1 MASESAGGRK
11 ECSGTQ
17 AAGTGRVLTFQIGG
31 GMEKKIKKAAV
42 LGSGVLGAT
51 IAAHLANVG
60 IPSIMLDIVPPKLTA
75 EEAKKGLNI
84 EDPAVRNRLARM
96 GKENLMKVR
105 PAALA
110 VPEFASLI
118 GVGNLE
124 DHLSRLAEADWIIEA
139 VVENL
144 KVKQDLFRKVAGV
157 RRPGT
162 IVSSNT
168 SGIPIQDICKEMS
181 REFKEHFLGTHF
193 FNPPR
198 YMKLLEIIPLPET
211 LPDVVEFMADFGER
225 VLGKGI
231 VYAKDSPNF
240 IANRI
245 GIFGMLNM
253 MKIMA
258 EEGYAIDEVDAI
270 TGPSMGRPRSAAF
283 GTTDLVGLDTFAHVA
298 KNLYE
303 NAAGDEMRELFRVP
317 DYVQKMIEKNWLG
330 NKTGQG
336 FYKRIRS
343 ETGKEKLVL
352 DYKTLE
358 YRPVQKVQYP
368 SLDAAKAAS
377 GADKAKAL
385 VYGSDRAG
393 QFAWKI
399 TRDLLLY
406 AARRIPE
413 VAEDICNLDNAVK
426 WGFNYEAGPFEFW
439 DAIGVEESVSRM
451 EKEGKE
457 IPPLVQTLLSRGKT
471 SFYQKKEGRLH
482 FFDLQSEEYQ
492 KIPEKPEIILLP
504 SLKER
509 QKMVKSNAGASL
521 VDMGEGVACL
531 EFHTYMNA
539 IGQEII
545 EMIHESLKMV
555 EQDFVGMVIGN
566 HAERFSVG
574 ANLLMLV
581 GEIVKSNWAGI
592 EAAIKAIQDA
602 MMAMKYFEKPIVAA
616 PHGMALG
623 GGCEVCLSSHRIVAA
638 LETYMG
644 QVEIGV
650 GLLPGASGNKE
661 VYLRCVEGIPDGVN
675 VDLLPFLR
683 KAFENIAMA
692 KVSTSAEEARKLG
705 FLRPADRVVANVDHL
720 LYEAKQT
727 VLAMALEGFQPPRAK
742 LIPVAGDGGRAAIK
756 YMANT
761 MRQGGFITEYEEFIA
776 GKLAYILTGGDVLS
790 GAMITEQGM
799 LDLEREAFV
808 GLCGEKK
815 TQERITHMLKTNKPL
830 RN

>member
-1 MASESAGGRK
+1 
-11 ECSGTQ
+11 
-17 AAGTGRVLTFQIGG
+17 
-31 GMEKKIKKAAV
+31 
-42 LGSGVLGAT
+42 
-51 IAAHLANVG
+51 VG
-60 IPSIMLDIVPPKLTA
+60 IPSIMLDIVPNQLTP
-75 EEAKKGLNI
+75 EEEKKGLTLKH
-84 EDPAVRNRLARM
+84 PAVRSRFAIS
-96 GKENLMKVR
+96 GKQNLLKMR

-110 VPEFASLI
+110 VPEFAGLI
-118 GVGNLE
+118 EVGNFE
-124 DHLSRLAEADWIIEA
+124 DHLSRLAEVDWVIEV

-144 KVKQDLFRKVAGV
+144 KIKQDLLKKVVAV

-162 IVSSNT
+162 ILSTNT
-168 SGIPIQDICKEMS
+168 SGIPVKDICEGMDLEVKQ
-181 REFKEHFLGTHF
+181 HFLGTHF

-211 LPDVVEFMADFGER
+211 LPEVVKFMADFGER

-245 GIFGMLNM
+245 GIFGMLNL

-258 EEGYAIDEVDAI
+258 EEGLTIEEADAI
-270 TGPSMGRPRSAAF
+270 TGPPMGRPKSAAF

-303 NAAGDEMRELFRVP
+303 NAPNDEMREVFKVP
-317 DYVQKMIEKNWLG
+317 DFVQKMLDKKWLG

-336 FYKRIRS
+336 FYKRIKT
-343 ETGKEKLVL
+343 EAGKEKLVL

-358 YRPVQKVQYP
+358 YRPTQKVKYP

-377 GADKAKAL
+377 TPAAKAKAL
-385 VYGSDRAG
+385 IYGEDKAG
-393 QFAWKI
+393 KFAWKV
-399 TRDLLLY
+399 TNDSLLY
-406 AARRIPE
+406 AARRVPE
-413 VAEDICNLDNAVK
+413 IAEDVYNIDNAVK
-426 WGFNYEAGPFEFW
+426 WGFNYEAGPFESW
-439 DAIGVEESVSRM
+439 DALGVEESVARM
-451 EKEGKE
+451 KKEGKSV
-457 IPPLVQTLLSRGKT
+457 PPLVEKLLKKKFQT
-471 SFYQKKEGRLH
+471 FYQKKDGKLY
-482 FFDLQSEEYQ
+482 FFDLKTGRY
-492 KIPEKPEIILLP
+492 KKAPENPRVILLP

-509 QKMVKSNAGASL
+509 QKTVKSNAGASL
-521 VDMGEGVACL
+521 IDMGDGVACL

-545 EMIHESLKMV
+545 EMIHESLKIV
-555 EQDFVGMVIGN
+555 EKDFVGMVIGN

-581 GEIVKSNWAGI
+581 GEILKSNWAGI

-602 MMAMKYFEKPIVAA
+602 MMAMKFFEKPIVAA

-644 QVEIGV
+644 QVEMGV
-650 GLLPGASGNKE
+650 GLLPGAAGNKE
-661 VYLRCVEGIPDGVN
+661 VYIRCIEGIPDGVN
-675 VDLLPFLR
+675 VDLMPFLR
-683 KAFENIAMA
+683 KAFELIGMV
-692 KVSTSAEEARKLG
+692 KVGTSAEECRKLG
-705 FLRPADRVVANVDHL
+705 FLRSTDRVIPNADHL

-727 VLAMALEGFQPPRAK
+727 VLAMVQEGFKPPRPR

-761 MRQGGFITEYEEFIA
+761 MRMGGFISEYDEYIA

-790 GAMITEQGM
+790 GASVTEQHM

-808 GLCGEKK
+808 SLCGEKK
-815 TQERITHMLKTNKPL
+815 TQDRIGHMLKTNKPL

>member
-1 MASESAGGRK
+1 
-11 ECSGTQ
+11 
-17 AAGTGRVLTFQIGG
+17 
-31 GMEKKIKKAAV
+31 MEKKIKKAAV
-42 LGSGVLGAT
+42 LGAGVMGAT

-60 IPSIMLDIVPPKLTA
+60 IPSIMLDIVPNQLTP
-75 EEAKKGLNI
+75 EEEKKGLTLKS
-84 EDPAVRNRLARM
+84 PAVRNRFAVT
-96 GKENLMKVR
+96 GKQNLLRAR

-110 VPEFASLI
+110 VPEFARMI
-118 GVGNLE
+118 EVGNFE
-124 DHLSRLAEADWIIEA
+124 DHLARLSEVDWVIEV

-144 KVKQDLFRKVAGV
+144 KIKQELMKQVAAV

-162 IVSSNT
+162 IITSNT
-168 SGIPIQDICKEMS
+168 SGIPIKDICAHMDL
-181 REFKEHFLGTHF
+181 EFKQHFLGTHF

-198 YMKLLEIIPLPET
+198 YMKLLEIIPIAET
-211 LPDVVEFMADFGER
+211 LPEVVKFVAEFGER
-225 VLGKGI
+225 VVGKGI

-245 GIFGMLNM
+245 GIFGMLNL

-258 EEGYAIDEVDAI
+258 EEGLTIEEVDAI
-270 TGPSMGRPRSAAF
+270 TGPAMGRPRSASF

-303 NAAGDEMRELFRVP
+303 NAPQDETREVFKVP
-317 DYVQKMIEKNWLG
+317 DFVQKMLEKKWLG

-336 FYKRIRS
+336 FYKRIKS
-343 ETGKEKLVL
+343 EAGKEKLVL

-358 YRPVQKVQYP
+358 YRPAQKVKFP
-368 SLDAAKAAS
+368 SLDAVKAAPTP
-377 GADKAKAL
+377 ADKAKAL
-385 VYGSDRAG
+385 IYAEDRAG
-393 QFAWKI
+393 KFAWKI
-399 TRDLLLY
+399 TSESLLY
-406 AARRIPE
+406 AARRVPE
-413 VAEDICNLDNAVK
+413 IADDIYNIDNAVK
-426 WGFNYEAGPFEFW
+426 WGFNYEAGPFESW
-439 DAIGVEESVSRM
+439 DALGVEESVARM
-451 EKEGKE
+451 RKEGKT
-457 IPPLVQTLLSRGKT
+457 IPPLVEKLLAKKHKT
-471 SFYQKKEGRLH
+471 FYQKKDGKLY
-482 FFDLQSEEYQ
+482 FFDLKTGRY
-492 KIPEKPEIILLP
+492 KKVADNPRIILLP

-509 QKMVKSNAGASL
+509 EKVVKSNAGASL
-521 VDMGEGVACL
+521 IDMGDGVACL
-531 EFHTYMNA
+531 EFHSFMNA

-545 EMIHESLKMV
+545 AMIHESLKIV
-555 EQDFVGMVIGN
+555 EKDFVGMVIGN

-581 GEIVKSNWAGI
+581 GEIVKSNWPGI
-592 EAAIKAIQDA
+592 EGAIKAIQDA

-638 LETYMG
+638 LESYMG

-650 GLLPGASGNKE
+650 GLLPGAAGNKE
-661 VYLRCVEGIPDGVN
+661 VYIRCIEGIPDGVN

-705 FLRPADRVVANVDHL
+705 FLRPTDKVTANVDHQ
-720 LYEAKQT
+720 LYDAKQT
-727 VLAMALEGFQPPRAK
+727 VLAMVQDGFKPPRPK

-761 MRQGGFITEYEEFIA
+761 MRQGGFISEYDEFIA
-776 GKLAYILTGGDVLS
+776 GKLAYILTGGDVLT
-790 GAMITEQGM
+790 GAMITEQQM

-808 GLCGEKK
+808 SLCGEKK

>member
-1 MASESAGGRK
+1 MKR
-11 ECSGTQ
+11 
-17 AAGTGRVLTFQIGG
+17 
-31 GMEKKIKKAAV
+31 KIKKVAV
-42 LGSGVLGAT
+42 LGSGVMGAT

-60 IPSIMLDIVPPKLTA
+60 IPSIMLDIVPNKLTP
-75 EEAKKGLNI
+75 EEEKKGLSLNH
-84 EDPAVRNRLARM
+84 PAVRNRLAAT
-96 GKENLMKVR
+96 GKQNLLKLR
-105 PAALA
+105 PAPLA
-110 VPEFASLI
+110 IPEFASLI
-118 GVGNLE
+118 EVGNFE
-124 DHLSRLAEADWIIEA
+124 DHLSRLAEVDWIIEV

-144 KVKQDLFRKVAGV
+144 KIKQELFKRVAAVRKTGS
-157 RRPGT
+157 

-168 SGIPIQDICKEMS
+168 SGIPIKDISAGMDL
-181 REFKEHFLGTHF
+181 EFKQHFLGTHF

-198 YMKLLEIIPLPET
+198 YMKLLEIIPIPET
-211 LPDVVEFMADFGER
+211 LPEVVDFISYFGER
-225 VLGKGI
+225 VLGKGV

-245 GIFGMLNM
+245 GIFGMLYL
-253 MKIMA
+253 MKTMV
-258 EEGYAIDEVDAI
+258 ENGYTIDEVDAI
-270 TGPSMGRPRSAAF
+270 TGPAMGRPRSAAF

-303 NAAGDEMRELFRVP
+303 NATQDEMREIFKVP
-317 DYVQKMIEKNWLG
+317 DFVQKMLEKNWLG

-336 FYKRIRS
+336 FYKRIKS
-343 ETGKEKLVL
+343 AAGKEKLVL
-352 DYKTLE
+352 DYNSME
-358 YRPVQKVQYP
+358 YRPSQKIKYP

-377 GADKAKAL
+377 GPAKAKAL
-385 VYGSDRAG
+385 LYADDRAG

-399 TRDLLLY
+399 TAESLLY
-406 AARRIPE
+406 AAKRIPE
-413 VAEDICNLDNAVK
+413 IADDIYNLDNAVK
-426 WGFNYEAGPFEFW
+426 WGFNWEAGPFEGW
-439 DAIGVEESVSRM
+439 DALGIEESVARM
-451 EKEGKE
+451 KKEGKAV
-457 IPPLVQTLLSRGKT
+457 PPLVQALLDKKKK
-471 SFYQKKEGRLH
+471 SFYLRKDGEVS
-482 FFDLQSEEYQ
+482 FFDLKTGDY
-492 KIPEKPEIILLP
+492 KKVPEKKEIILLP

-509 QKMVKSNAGASL
+509 GKVVKTNAGASL
-521 VDMGEGVACL
+521 IDIGDGVACL

-539 IGQEII
+539 LGQEIL
-545 EMIHESLKMV
+545 EMVAESLKIV

-574 ANLLMLV
+574 ANLLAVV
-581 GEIVKSNWAGI
+581 GEIVKSNWAAI
-592 EAAIKAIQDA
+592 EGGVKAMQDI

-650 GLLPGASGNKE
+650 GLLPGAAGNKE
-661 VYLRCVEGIPDGVN
+661 VYLRCIEGIPDGVT

-683 KAFENIAMA
+683 KAFENIALA

-705 FLRPADRVVANVDHL
+705 FLRSTDRVVANTDHL
-720 LYEAKQT
+720 LYDAKQT
-727 VLAMALEGFQPPRAK
+727 VLAMVQEGFKPPRRR
-742 LIPVAGDGGRAAIK
+742 LIPVAGEGGRAAIK

-761 MRQGGFITEYEEFIA
+761 MAKGGFITEYEEFIA
-776 GKLAYILTGGDVLS
+776 GKLAYILTGGNVLA
-790 GAMITEQGM
+790 GAMITEQQM

-808 GLCGEKK
+808 SLCGEKK

>member
-1 MASESAGGRK
+1 
-11 ECSGTQ
+11 
-17 AAGTGRVLTFQIGG
+17 
-31 GMEKKIKKAAV
+31 MERKIKKVAV
-42 LGSGVLGAT
+42 LGSGVMGAT

-60 IPSIMLDIVPPKLTA
+60 IPSIMLDIVPPQLTP
-75 EEAKKGLNI
+75 EEEKKGLTFK
-84 EDPAVRNRLARM
+84 DAAVRNRLAVTGKQNLLRM
-96 GKENLMKVR
+96 R

-110 VPEFASLI
+110 VSDLASLI
-118 GVGNLE
+118 EVGNFE
-124 DHLSRLAEADWIIEA
+124 DHLSRLAEVDWIIEV

-144 KVKQDLFRKVAGV
+144 QIKQELFKKVAAV
-157 RRPGT
+157 RKPGT
-162 IVSSNT
+162 IVSTNT
-168 SGIPIQDICKEMS
+168 SGIPIKDICAGMDL
-181 REFKEHFLGTHF
+181 EFKQHFLGTHF

-198 YMKLLEIIPLPET
+198 YMKLLEIITLAET
-211 LPDVVEFMADFGER
+211 LPEVVKFIADFGER

-231 VYAKDSPNF
+231 VYAKDTPNF

-245 GIFGMLNM
+245 GIFGMLYLMRAMVEN
-253 MKIMA
+253 
-258 EEGYAIDEVDAI
+258 GYTIEEVDAI
-270 TGPSMGRPRSAAF
+270 TGPAMGRPRSAAF

-298 KNLYE
+298 KNIYE
-303 NAAGDEMRELFRVP
+303 NVPKDEMREVFKVP
-317 DYVQKMIEKNWLG
+317 DFVQKMIEKNWLG

-336 FYKRIRS
+336 FYKRIKS
-343 ETGKEKLVL
+343 EAGKEKLVL
-352 DYKTLE
+352 DYQTMD
-358 YRPVQKVQYP
+358 YRPAQKIKYP
-368 SLDAAKAAS
+368 SLDATKAAPDS
-377 GADKAKAL
+377 AAKAKAL
-385 VYGSDRAG
+385 IYAADRAG
-393 QFAWKI
+393 EFAWKI
-399 TRDLLLY
+399 TSESLLY
-406 AARRIPE
+406 TARRIPE
-413 VAEDICNLDNAVK
+413 IADDIYNVDNAMK
-426 WGFNYEAGPFEFW
+426 WGFNWEAGPFEAW
-439 DAIGVEESVSRM
+439 DALGVEESVERM
-451 EKEGKE
+451 KKEGKRV
-457 IPPLVQTLLSRGKT
+457 PPLVAKLLAQKKKT
-471 SFYQKKEGRLH
+471 FYQRKNGQLS
-482 FFDLQSEEYQ
+482 FFDLKAGRY
-492 KIPEKPEIILLP
+492 KKVPEKPEIILLP

-509 QKMVKSNAGASL
+509 KKLVKSNAGASL
-521 VDMGEGVACL
+521 IDTGDGVACL

-545 EMIHESLKMV
+545 EMIHESLKIV
-555 EQDFVGMVIGN
+555 EKDFVGMVIGN

-581 GEIVKSNWAGI
+581 GEIAKSNWAGI

-602 MMAMKYFEKPIVAA
+602 MMAMKYSEKPIVAA

-650 GLLPGASGNKE
+650 GLLPGAAGNKE
-661 VYLRCVEGIPDGVN
+661 VYIRCIEGIPDGVS

-705 FLRPADRVVANVDHL
+705 FLRTMDRVVANGDHL
-720 LYEAKQT
+720 LYNAKQT
-727 VLAMALEGFQPPRAK
+727 VLAMLQEGWKPPRPR

-761 MRQGGFITEYEEFIA
+761 MRMGGYITEYEEFIA

-790 GAMITEQGM
+790 GASITEQQM

-808 GLCGEKK
+808 SLCGEKK

>member
-1 MASESAGGRK
+1 
-11 ECSGTQ
+11 
-17 AAGTGRVLTFQIGG
+17 
-31 GMEKKIKKAAV
+31 MERKIKKAAV
-42 LGSGVLGAT
+42 LGSGVMGAT

-60 IPSIMLDIVPPKLTA
+60 IPSIMLDIVPNQLTP
-75 EEAKKGLNI
+75 EEEKKGLTLKH
-84 EDPAVRNRLARM
+84 PAVRSRFAIS
-96 GKENLMKVR
+96 GKQNLLKMR

-110 VPEFASLI
+110 VPEFAGLI
-118 GVGNLE
+118 EVGNFE
-124 DHLSRLAEADWIIEA
+124 DHLSRLAEVDWIVEV

-144 KVKQDLFRKVAGV
+144 KIKQDLLKKVAAV
-157 RRPGT
+157 RRPGSILST
-162 IVSSNT
+162 NT
-168 SGIPIQDICKEMS
+168 SGIPVKDICAGMDLEIKQ
-181 REFKEHFLGTHF
+181 HFLGTHF

-211 LPDVVEFMADFGER
+211 LPEVVKFMADFGER

-245 GIFGMLNM
+245 GIFGMLNL
-253 MKIMA
+253 MKIMD
-258 EEGYAIDEVDAI
+258 EEGLTIEEVDAI
-270 TGPSMGRPRSAAF
+270 TGPPMGRPKSAAF

-303 NAAGDEMRELFRVP
+303 NAPNDEMREVFKVP
-317 DYVQKMIEKNWLG
+317 EFVQKMLDKKWLG

-336 FYKRIRS
+336 FYKRIKT
-343 ETGKEKLVL
+343 EAGKEKLVL

-358 YRPVQKVQYP
+358 YRPAQKAKFP

-377 GADKAKAL
+377 TPAAKAKAL
-385 VYGSDRAG
+385 IYGEDRAG
-393 QFAWKI
+393 KFAWKI
-399 TRDLLLY
+399 TNDSLLY

-413 VAEDICNLDNAVK
+413 IAEDVYNIDNAVK
-426 WGFNYEAGPFEFW
+426 WGFNYEAGPFESW
-439 DAIGVEESVSRM
+439 DALGVEESVDRM
-451 EKEGKE
+451 KKEGKA
-457 IPPLVQTLLSRGKT
+457 IPPLVEKLLKKKYQT
-471 SFYQKKEGRLH
+471 FYQKKDGKVY
-482 FFDLQSEEYQ
+482 FFDLKTGRY
-492 KIPEKPEIILLP
+492 KKAPENPRVILLP

-509 QKMVKSNAGASL
+509 QKVVKSNAGASL
-521 VDMGEGVACL
+521 IDMGDGVACL

-545 EMIHESLKMV
+545 EMIHESLKIV
-555 EQDFVGMVIGN
+555 EKDFVGMVIGN

-581 GEIVKSNWAGI
+581 GEIMKSNWAGI

-602 MMAMKYFEKPIVAA
+602 MMAMKFFEKPIVAA

-644 QVEIGV
+644 QVEMGV
-650 GLLPGASGNKE
+650 GLLPGAAGNKE
-661 VYLRCVEGIPDGVN
+661 VYIRCIEGIPDGVN
-675 VDLLPFLR
+675 VDLMPFLR
-683 KAFENIAMA
+683 KAFETIGMV
-692 KVSTSAEEARKLG
+692 KVGTSAEECRKLG
-705 FLRPADRVVANVDHL
+705 FLRSTDRVIPNADHL

-727 VLAMALEGFQPPRAK
+727 VLAMVQDGFKPPRPR

-761 MRQGGFITEYEEFIA
+761 MRMGGFISEYDEYIA

-790 GAMITEQGM
+790 GASVTEQHM

-808 GLCGEKK
+808 SLCGEKK
-815 TQERITHMLKTNKPL
+815 TQDRIGHMLKTNKPL

>member
-1 MASESAGGRK
+1 
-11 ECSGTQ
+11 
-17 AAGTGRVLTFQIGG
+17 
-31 GMEKKIKKAAV
+31 MEKKIKKAAV
-42 LGSGVLGAT
+42 LGSGVMGAT

-75 EEAKKGLNI
+75 EEEKKGLTIGN
-84 EDPAVRNRLARM
+84 PAVRNRLATM
-96 GKENLMKVR
+96 GKGNLLKVR

-110 VPEFASLI
+110 VPEFARLI
-118 GVGNLE
+118 EVGNLE

-144 KVKQDLFRKVAGV
+144 KVKQDLFRRVASV
-157 RRPGT
+157 RRTGT

-168 SGIPIQDICKEMS
+168 SGIPIRDICKEMS
-181 REFKEHFLGTHF
+181 GEFKEHFLGTHF

-211 LPDVVEFMADFGER
+211 LPDVVAFMADFGER

-231 VYAKDSPNF
+231 VHAKDSPNF

-253 MKIMA
+253 MKIM
-258 EEGYAIDEVDAI
+258 EEDGYTIEEVDAI
-270 TGPSMGRPRSAAF
+270 TGPPLGRPRSAAF

-303 NAAGDEMRELFRVP
+303 NAEEDEMRELFKIP
-317 DYVQKMIEKNWLG
+317 AYVQKMIEKNWLG

-343 ETGKEKLVL
+343 EKGKEKLVL

-399 TRDLLLY
+399 SRDFLLY

-413 VAEDICNLDNAVK
+413 IAEDICNIDHAVK

-439 DAIGVEESVSRM
+439 DAIGVVESVARM
-451 EKEGKE
+451 EKEGQA
-457 IPPLVQTLLSRGKT
+457 IPPLVRTLLAGGKT
-471 SFYQKKEGRLH
+471 SFYQKKDGRLTY
-482 FFDLQSEEYQ
+482 FDLQSKEYQ
-492 KIPEKPEIILLP
+492 KVPEKPEIIRLP

-509 QKMVKSNAGASL
+509 QKVVKSNAGASL
-521 VDMGEGVACL
+521 VDIGEGVACL

-545 EMIHESLKMV
+545 EMIHESLKIV

-574 ANLLMLV
+574 ANLLLLV

-616 PHGMALG
+616 PHGMTLG

-638 LETYMG
+638 LETYLG

-650 GLLPGASGNKE
+650 GLLPGAAGNKE
-661 VYLRCVEGIPDGVN
+661 VYLRCIEGIPDGVN

-683 KAFENIAMA
+683 KAFETIAMA
-692 KVSTSAEEARKLG
+692 KVSTSAEEGRKLG
-705 FLRPADRVVANVDHL
+705 FLRPSDRVVANGDHL
-720 LYEAKQT
+720 LYQARQT
-727 VLAMALEGFQPPRAK
+727 VLAMAREGFKPPRAR
-742 LIPVAGDGGRAAIK
+742 LIPVAGDGGLAAIK

-776 GKLAYILTGGDVLS
+776 GKLAYILTGGGVLS
-790 GAMITEQGM
+790 GAMITEQRM

-808 GLCGEKK
+808 SLCGEKK
-815 TQERITHMLKTNKPL
+815 TQERITHMLKTNTPL